1 MTMQSSND
9 TCDIYCYDEE
19 KVQRVQESLHRQDIP
34 AMTRMFKA
42 LAVET
47 RMKIVFALCQED
59 ELCVCDV
66 ANVIGSSKAT
76 TSHHLRTLKELG
88 LVKYRK
94 EGKMAFYSLDDDH
107 VRQLV
112 QVASIH
118 SQELKERGTSPS
130 PSST

>member
-1 MTMQSSND
+1 MAEISQD
-9 TCDIYCYDEE
+9 TCDVYCFDEA
-19 KVQRVQESLHRQDIP
+19 KVRRVQEALQRQDIP

-47 RMKIVFALCQED
+47 RMKIVFALCRED

-66 ANVIGSSKAT
+66 ANVIGSSEAMA
-76 TSHHLRTLKELG
+76 SHHLRTLKELG
-88 LVKYRK
+88 LVKCRK

-118 SQELKERGTSPS
+118 SQELKERGT
-130 PSST
+130 

>member
-1 MTMQSSND
+1 MTQLSQD
-9 TCDIYCYDEE
+9 TCDIYCYDEV
-19 KVQRVQESLHRQDIP
+19 KVRRVQEALHRQDIP
-34 AMTRMFKA
+34 AMARIFKA

-66 ANVIGSSKAT
+66 ANIIGSSEAT
-76 TSHHLRTLKELG
+76 ASHHLRTLKELG
-88 LVKYRK
+88 LVKWRK

-112 QVASIH
+112 QVALIH
-118 SQELKERGTSPS
+118 SQELMERGT
-130 PSST
+130 T

>member
-1 MTMQSSND
+1 MRQPTQD
-9 TCDIYCYDEE
+9 TCDVYYYDET
-19 KVQRVQESLHRQDIP
+19 KVRRVQDVLQRQDIP
-34 AMTRMFKA
+34 AMTRIFKA

-47 RMKIVFALCQED
+47 RLKIVFALCQED

-66 ANVIGSSKAT
+66 ANIIGSSEAT
-76 TSHHLRTLKELG
+76 ASHHLRTLKQLG

-112 QVASIH
+112 QVALIH
-118 SQELKERGTSPS
+118 SQELMERGS
-130 PSST
+130 